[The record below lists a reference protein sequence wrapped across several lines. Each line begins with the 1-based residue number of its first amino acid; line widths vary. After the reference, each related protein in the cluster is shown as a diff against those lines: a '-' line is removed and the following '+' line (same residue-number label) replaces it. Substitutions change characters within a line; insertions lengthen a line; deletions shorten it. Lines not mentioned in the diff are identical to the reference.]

1 MGVNQAGVADVDAV
15 ATGERLLHVGTV
27 ADVDAA
33 AGERRLRVAT
43 GARHEGL
50 RTTEPRNRPE
60 VRAAEAD
67 GCSQDGAETLGTG
80 RSTELDTGRCTAELD
95 TGRGTTAR
103 DFIFLTKSFLTR
115 VALVLDAGRLA
126 IGHCLLRNVER
137 SAGTAPVSGRS
148 LGWSGRPGVAHSTIF
163 RPRSRG
169 YAPDSLSLFLMPV
182 TRLFPSDPILLMT
195 RGKWRPLG
203 HRHRAA
209 TPRIHLPM
217 ARNR

>member
-15 ATGERLLHVGTV
+15 ATGEQLLHVGIA

-50 RTTEPRNRPE
+50 CTTEPRNRPE

-80 RSTELDTGRCTAELD
+80 RSTELDTGRCTAA
-95 TGRGTTAR
+95 RG
-103 DFIFLTKSFLTR
+103 FFFLMKAFLTR

-126 IGHCLLRNVER
+126 IGHCLPRNVER

-195 RGKWRPLG
+195 RGKWTPPG
-203 HRHRAA
+203 HWHSAA